1 VLSLL
6 WPGLGL
12 ISIGDRRGVRLA
24 GAAAVAAAATLW
36 WFELRTGGRV
46 GSWVVRRSDLL
57 AAIAISLGWLVFR
70 SVVALV
76 AMEAANRVF
85 ARPVERHSPA
95 AVVAVIA
102 VLTAI
107 AAPHLLVVRYA
118 VNQLTLLSTVFADER
133 PEVALPTPVGGDV
146 DAAAAQTGDD
156 QMATI
161 ADLTAGS
168 DTEAP
173 SAGDA
178 DRARPGPGSERLNI
192 VLLGGDGGYDRVG
205 VRTDTIIV
213 LSIDVES
220 STAAAFSIPR
230 NWGRVPFPEGT
241 RADDA
246 FPRGFDDLANG
257 IYGLGSERPELFP
270 GSADPAG
277 VAIKQ
282 AMAQLLGIPI
292 HYYVL
297 VEMAAVVETIDL
309 FGGIDVTVDE
319 YIDDAIGPIERGGP
333 PLVIE
338 TEPGEHH
345 FDGLTTL
352 AYVRSRLQ
360 SSDYQRMARQRCV
373 LGALIDQVSP
383 YDVLRRYDGLSDVIA
398 DHVTTDIPLD
408 DLPALIEVA
417 DGLDAASVT
426 SIAFVPPDYPAG
438 RAPTTLVRDEV
449 ERTLRPALAPVA
461 RAPSEPGEP
470 LAVACNDTST

>member
-1 VLSLL
+1 
-6 WPGLGL
+6 
-12 ISIGDRRGVRLA
+12 
-24 GAAAVAAAATLW
+24 
-36 WFELRTGGRV
+36 
-46 GSWVVRRSDLL
+46 
-57 AAIAISLGWLVFR
+57 
-70 SVVALV
+70 
-76 AMEAANRVF
+76 
-85 ARPVERHSPA
+85 
-95 AVVAVIA
+95 
-102 VLTAI
+102 
-107 AAPHLLVVRYA
+107 
-118 VNQLTLLSTVFADER
+118 
-133 PEVALPTPVGGDV
+133 
-146 DAAAAQTGDD
+146 
-156 QMATI
+156 
-161 ADLTAGS
+161 
-168 DTEAP
+168 
-173 SAGDA
+173 
-178 DRARPGPGSERLNI
+178 
-192 VLLGGDGGYDRVG
+192 
-205 VRTDTIIV
+205 
-213 LSIDVES
+213 
-220 STAAAFSIPR
+220 
-230 NWGRVPFPEGT
+230 
-241 RADDA
+241 
-246 FPRGFDDLANG
+246 
-257 IYGLGSERPELFP
+257 
-270 GSADPAG
+270 
-277 VAIKQ
+277 VAITQ